1 MRAFLIKSQKSLL
14 ANESHKS
21 ELLRLELLELS
32 LLLLEL
38 STLLLELLLELL
50 LSLLSL
56 LSLLELLLDEL
67 LSSDADFSYEVM
79 VFSTCLTA
87 SSLDLVP
94 SRPGA

>member
-1 MRAFLIKSQKSLL
+1 ML

-21 ELLRLELLELS
+21 ELLLLELLELS
-32 LLLLEL
+32 LLLLLEL
-38 STLLLELLLELL
+38 SMLLLELLLELL

-56 LSLLELLLDEL
+56 LSLLELLLLDEL

>member
-1 MRAFLIKSQKSLL
+1 ML

-21 ELLRLELLELS
+21 ELLLLELLELS

-38 STLLLELLLELL
+38 SMLLLELLLELL

-56 LSLLELLLDEL
+56 LSLLELLLLDEL

-87 SSLDLVP
+87 SF
-94 SRPGA
+94 